1 MPGYSTAWRGGP
13 LAALCGLL
21 ALLALPATAHA
32 VEIRGANHMWLD
44 DATVLVRLDI
54 DMRLP
59 AVLEDALANGVTLEF
74 EAEARLER
82 GRRVGRDTLARE
94 TRRVQLQYFALN
106 RHYLVTAVTDE
117 RMDLK
122 PTLGDALDAVAR
134 RLGRLRLDEL
144 PEAARANS
152 GEFDL
157 AARLMLVYS
166 ALPLPLQLD
175 AGLRGDLTT
184 RQEWKRW
191 SLD

>member
-1 MPGYSTAWRGGP
+1 MPSRVSPWRGP
-13 LAALCGLL
+13 LAALCCLF
-21 ALLALPATAHA
+21 ALLALSAPAAA
-32 VEIRGANHMWLD
+32 VEIRGANHLWLD
-44 DATVLVRLDI
+44 DTTVLVRLDI

-74 EAEARLER
+74 EAETRLER
-82 GRRVGRDTLARE
+82 GRRVGRETLASE

-122 PTLGDALDAVAR
+122 PTLGDALDQVAR
-134 RLGRLRLDEL
+134 RLGRLRLDGI
-144 PEAARANS
+144 PESARANP

-184 RQEWKRW
+184 RQEWRRW

>member
-1 MPGYSTAWRGGP
+1 MPEHVSARRGP

-21 ALLALPATAHA
+21 VLLALSAPANA
-32 VEIRGANHMWLD
+32 VEIRDANHMWLD

-54 DMRLP
+54 EMHLP

-74 EAEARLER
+74 EAEARLEQ
-82 GRRVGRDTLARE
+82 GWRVGRDTLGSE

-122 PTLGDALDAVAR
+122 PTLGDALDLVAR
-134 RLGRLRLDEL
+134 RLGRLPLDEV
-144 PEAARANS
+144 PEAVRANP

-184 RQEWKRW
+184 RQEWWRW